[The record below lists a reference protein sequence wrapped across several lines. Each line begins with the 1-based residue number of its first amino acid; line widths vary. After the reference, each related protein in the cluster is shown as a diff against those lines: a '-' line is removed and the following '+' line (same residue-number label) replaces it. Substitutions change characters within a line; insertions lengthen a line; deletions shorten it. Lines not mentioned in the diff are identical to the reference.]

1 MIFIALGSNLGDRRE
16 QMRQSLRLLAA
27 RQVGILRVSSLY
39 ETAPWGKLDQ
49 GPFLNAVAEVE
60 TALDARGLLALL
72 LEVEASLG
80 RERRER
86 WGPRSLDLDLLEF
99 RYQRSASPSLLLP
112 HPLYPE
118 RAFVLAPLAEIAP
131 GFIPTGGSETVSAL
145 LERLPP
151 GGIALAERNW
161 HRP

>member
-1 MIFIALGSNLGDRRE
+1 MIYIALGSNLGDRRE
-16 QMRQSLRLLAA
+16 QLRQSLRLLAA
-27 RQVGILRVSSLY
+27 RQVRILRLSSLY
-39 ETAPWGKLDQ
+39 ETAPWGKADQ
-49 GPFLNAVAEVE
+49 GAFLNAVAEVE
-60 TALDARGLLALL
+60 TGCDAEGLLALL
-72 LEVEASLG
+72 LEVEALLG

-99 RYQRSASPSLLLP
+99 RRQRSASPRLLLP

-118 RAFVLAPLAEIAP
+118 RAFVLAPFAEIAP
-131 GFIPTGGSETVSAL
+131 GFVPTGGSETVAAL